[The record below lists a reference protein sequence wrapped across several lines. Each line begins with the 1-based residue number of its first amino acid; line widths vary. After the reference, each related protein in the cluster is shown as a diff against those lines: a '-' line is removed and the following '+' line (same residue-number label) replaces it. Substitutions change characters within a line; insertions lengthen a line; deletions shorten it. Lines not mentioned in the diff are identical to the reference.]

1 MNEVISGHTSNL
13 GPSKA
18 TAEDTTVPV
27 GFLRRDLTTLIA
39 QCRDSDSTHRP
50 TAYSLHSNLSRLSK
64 LLGDPRPVSVHRDS
78 SSESETAESIALRAL
93 ASEINEPEGSGPEK
107 ALELLTEAV
116 ETELSSEPHV
126 IVEPDGPDLPTE
138 LREIAEP
145 EGAEPLFEA
154 VETSDLPTVPS
165 EIVEPEVSGHLT
177 EAVETTDLP
186 TVPSEIVEP
195 EVSGHLTEAVETT
208 DFPTEPHVIVEPEG
222 SCPPKAVAIA
232 DLPTVLREIVEPEV
246 SGHLTEAVE
255 TTDLPTVPS
264 EIVEPEGSRHLL
276 PTEPHMIVEP
286 EGSEP
291 PDVEIAHL
299 PTILREI
306 VEPEG
311 SGHLTE
317 AFETTDLPTVLR
329 EIVEPEGSEPST
341 EAVET
346 TDLPTVLREI
356 VEPEGSGLLTEAVE
370 IAGLPTEPH
379 VTVEPEGSGLLTEAV
394 ETADLPTLAREIIGL
409 QGAGAD
415 FLVPL
420 SSSTPCSLQAAFSKA
435 GKCASEGRYDDALRL
450 YENCYEAMRWMPE
463 LGEHHADT
471 LKVHSKLLLMKAR
484 RVSSSAVTPR
494 GSFEGR
500 CESSVNLDH
509 QQTPAIASV
518 R

>member
-165 EIVEPEVSGHLT
+165 EIVEPE
-177 EAVETTDLP
+177 
-186 TVPSEIVEP
+186 
-195 EVSGHLTEAVETT
+195 
-208 DFPTEPHVIVEPEG
+208 
-222 SCPPKAVAIA
+222 
-232 DLPTVLREIVEPEV
+232 
-246 SGHLTEAVE
+246 
-255 TTDLPTVPS
+255 
-264 EIVEPEGSRHLL
+264 GSRHLL

-346 TDLPTVLREI
+346 TDLPTVLREIVEPEVSGHLTEAFETTDLPTEPHVIVEPEGSCPPKAVEIAYLPTVLREI